1 MLFQQLLVGEHPAY
15 HQTATRLVFGWIG
28 KLNDKCTNGLT
39 ECRTEQP
46 AATMGFASCNDNGNG
61 TLGHSSSFW
70 HRYWSAEAK
79 KVGFGLAAHIC
90 CPLPHP
96 NRRTAYHEVIR
107 SSGHEVFT
115 SSHEVKH
122 EVMVDLMHQLTSAD
136 A

>member
-70 HRYWSAEAK
+70 HRYWSATMSIRVRPSA
-79 KVGFGLAAHIC
+79 FGLTRNGESRSGRQLGAEPWRAADE
-90 CPLPHP
+90 P
-96 NRRTAYHEVIR
+96 NIL
-107 SSGHEVFT
+107 
-115 SSHEVKH
+115 KK
-122 EVMVDLMHQLTSAD
+122 
-136 A
+136 